1 MKRDFIDF
9 FAVPDQQLDIHERL
23 CNWARY
29 VKPTRHTWA
38 GAAIWRMGRS
48 NSRQWH
54 PPILVAPINTLDGH
68 ALEVAIR
75 ALPEPHREAIRWS
88 YYYKTSPARARR
100 LLGVTNEGL
109 MRLVNDGRQ
118 MLINRAS

>member
-9 FAVPDQQLDIHERL
+9 HEVSDAHLAIHERL
-23 CNWARY
+23 NNWARY

-54 PPILVAPINTLDGH
+54 PPVLAAPTNTLDGH
-68 ALEVAIR
+68 AMEKAIA
-75 ALPEPHREAIRWS
+75 ALPALHRDAIRWS

-118 MLINRAS
+118 MLINRAR